1 MEMAYISR
9 CYRRLFLFLWGILS
23 GDQTAFRISFL
34 PKALRA
40 CTGCDKSPLL
50 WASLFLLFR
59 FGLGF
64 KIGDA

>member
-40 CTGCDKSPLL
+40 CIGCDRVH
-50 WASLFLLFR
+50 F
-59 FGLGF
+59 FGQAFFFCLDLDWGLR
-64 KIGDA
+64 